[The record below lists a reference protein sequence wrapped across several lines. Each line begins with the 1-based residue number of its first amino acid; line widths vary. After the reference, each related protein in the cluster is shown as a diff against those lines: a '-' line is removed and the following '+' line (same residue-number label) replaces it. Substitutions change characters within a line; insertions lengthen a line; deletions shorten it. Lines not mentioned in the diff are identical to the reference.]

1 VTDQSG
7 TISVEELQRDCG
19 TLETVVLKHG
29 WATPTELE
37 SAKPGGPENKD
48 SGPRGWLRYFGTLH
62 RHHSKGERLGSA
74 SSSLSA
80 DADATILKVLRSESH
95 PVERILPGPEGRPA
109 YLHIYP
115 KSFRSLIE
123 ISKIDY
129 TLAWLTS
136 KLGGWTESG
145 KSEDVALMNRALD
158 EIRYQYELLAWIMT
172 TKGRGL
178 PYDPD
183 DDRSEIPDDI
193 AALDVMD
200 MYRVAQAYAIVHV
213 TRLEAIK
220 HLTHDVGHD
229 GKRTRPSWSIFLDL
243 ASTSLEVELPRLM
256 NDWDLPMVVAKAQL
270 SASNRET
277 AKQQAKAEKVK

>member
-1 VTDQSG
+1 
-7 TISVEELQRDCG
+7 
-19 TLETVVLKHG
+19 LETVVLKHG
-29 WATPTELE
+29 WATSAELE
-37 SAKPGGPENKD
+37 STKPGGPDNKD

-62 RHHSKGERLGSA
+62 RHHSKGERLDGATSG
-74 SSSLSA
+74 LSA

-95 PVERILPGPEGRPA
+95 PVERIMPGDDHRPA
-109 YLHIYP
+109 YLHVYP
-115 KSFRSLIE
+115 KSFRSLVE

-145 KSEDVALMNRALD
+145 KSDDVALMNRALD
-158 EIRYQYELLAWIMT
+158 EIRYQYELLTWIMT

-183 DDRSEIPDDI
+183 DERPEIPKHI

-200 MYRVAQAYAIVHV
+200 MYRVAQAYSIVHV
-213 TRLEAIK
+213 TRLEALK
-220 HLTHDVGHD
+220 HLTHEVDPQ

-256 NDWDLPMVVAKAQL
+256 SDWDLPMVVAKAQL
-270 SASNRET
+270 SASNRES
-277 AKQQAKAEKVK
+277 AKQQAKAEKV